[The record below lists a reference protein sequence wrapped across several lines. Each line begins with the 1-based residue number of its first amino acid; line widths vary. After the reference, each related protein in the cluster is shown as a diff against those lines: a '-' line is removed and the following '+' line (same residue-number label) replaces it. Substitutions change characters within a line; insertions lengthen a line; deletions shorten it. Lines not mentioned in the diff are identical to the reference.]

1 MWFDLFSR
9 KKQLDFLNDR
19 EKEIRNSLLVAMSN
33 LNEDKWG
40 NDLITITKKAAYLR
54 ESVDSKALKENEPS
68 IYESYKKVTKV
79 AESLTYKLL

>member
-1 MWFDLFSR
+1 MVDELMVI
-9 KKQLDFLNDR
+9 KKQLDFLSDR

-33 LNEDKWG
+33 MNEDKWAS
-40 NDLITITKKAAYLR
+40 DLIQIQKKAAYLR